1 MHGKKGKRDFTMAD
15 AGSAKQIFA
24 RVFSVLIGCFCRY
37 IFVKI
42 EFTLS
47 LCREKLKLWDTI
59 FKIEGTTKFKP

>member
-47 LCREKLKLWDTI
+47 LCREKLKL
-59 FKIEGTTKFKP
+59 